1 MSKETRQ
8 VLQLIELA
16 KEMFYDGNAMTLSQK
31 KTAWR
36 NERALSRRA
45 VKERIPA
52 EAEKK
57 TNGRNGDLWRR

>member
-1 MSKETRQ
+1 M
-8 VLQLIELA
+8 LQLIELP
-16 KEMFYDGNAMTLSQK
+16 KEKFYDGKIMTLSQK

-36 NERALSRRA
+36 NERALSRKA
-45 VKERIPA
+45 VKERIAA

>member
-36 NERALSRRA
+36 DERALNRKENRRIG
-45 VKERIPA
+45 EG
-52 EAEKK
+52 EN
-57 TNGRNGDLWRR
+57 TC